1 MNRQEANMLLTAI
14 AIGDNRTTDDDAVEY
29 WRALLADTRLEDAM
43 QALATHR
50 RESTE
55 WIQPAHIRRL
65 VKAERARRIDAANIV
80 YEPIG
85 EENARQFL
93 DRVAAVYR
101 AAGDGRMDP
110 RRIGL
115 ALEPGPNAAA
125 APAEIEAVT
134 EGRKAVRSALNVR
147 CPFCK
152 AGPRSPCKVG
162 KNANGKPGFVHPT
175 RIDASRADATTTNPE
190 GSQ

>member
-1 MNRQEANMLLTAI
+1 VNREEAAQLLALI
-14 AIGDNRTTDDDAVEY
+14 AMGDNRQNTPEHAVYWQNLLSDIRFEDAV
-29 WRALLADTRLEDAM
+29 
-43 QALATHR
+43 QALGVHR

-55 WIQPAHIRRL
+55 YLLPAHIRRL

-85 EENARQFL
+85 EESTRQFL
-93 DRVAAVYR
+93 DRVAATYR

-115 ALEPGPNAAA
+115 ALEPGPNATAV
-125 APAEIEAVT
+125 PAEIEAVT

-152 AGPRSPCKVG
+152 AAPRSPCKVG
-162 KNANGKPGFVHPT
+162 RNANGKPGFVHPA
-175 RIDASRADATTTNPE
+175 RIEAGKAAA
-190 GSQ
+190 